1 MRTLKWVYKEEFP
14 PTNLPFLSPSTT
26 SSDLKQTH
34 THTHKTLQTTIRNGD
49 RQGKLFILPLLLIV
63 GDTLI

>member
-34 THTHKTLQTTIRNGD
+34 THTHTKHFKQQSEMETVKVSSSSSLSSSS
-49 RQGKLFILPLLLIV
+49 
-63 GDTLI
+63 